1 MLAKN
6 APLQR
11 TYLRQILTYLATYA
25 VMYGSSQWMEQS
37 KGLRPSTVGLVLVGM
52 SLLLGFMNGFSGFGN
67 QATLYLQAPAGDI
80 AVASGLLRT
89 STYIGAIFSSSLI
102 GITFGP
108 AATDAGFH
116 TLAWGLVGI
125 GLVVLILTALDRS
138 IPTVAK

>member
-1 MLAKN
+1 MRWPLVGSGVALILAAGVMLAIT
-6 APLQR
+6 R
-11 TYLRQILTYLATYA
+11 ETSIL
-25 VMYGSSQWMEQS
+25 V
-37 KGLRPSTVGLVLVGM
+37 PIGM

-67 QATLYLQAPAGDI
+67 QAALYLQAPAGDI

-116 TLAWGLVGI
+116 SLAWGLVGI
-125 GLVVLILTALDRS
+125 GLDVLVLTALDRS
-138 IPTVAK
+138 VPTVAT